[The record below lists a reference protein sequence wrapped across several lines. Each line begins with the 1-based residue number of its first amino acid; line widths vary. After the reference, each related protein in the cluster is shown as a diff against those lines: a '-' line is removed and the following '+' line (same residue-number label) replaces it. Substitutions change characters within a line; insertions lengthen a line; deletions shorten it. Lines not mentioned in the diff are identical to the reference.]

1 MHLTEVFNSKM
12 REYQG
17 FQKTPF
23 LLSFNFTPK
32 TRGTR
37 VSLFDSIFSHCEMF
51 SSFSSSSSSYSSSVI
66 TWSSLMQV
74 LFFIFLLLFIS
85 RNDAVSSDS
94 DKSTLLRLRASFSD
108 PVGVLSTWTSD
119 AGHCSF
125 SGVLCDGNSRVVA
138 VNFTGGG
145 GGGNRTSHPCSD
157 FALFPLYG
165 FGIRRTCDG
174 SKGSLFGKVSSLNLI
189 SELTELRVLSLPFNA
204 LEGEIPDAVWGM
216 EKLEV
221 LDLEGNLIS
230 GYLPLRINGLKN
242 LRVLNLGFN
251 RIGGEI
257 PSSIASL
264 TSLEVLNLAGNGL
277 NGSVPG
283 FVGRLRGVYL
293 SFNQLGGVIPGEIGE
308 NCWKLEHLDLSA
320 NSMVEG
326 IPGSLGNC
334 RRLRT
339 LLLYS
344 NLLEEGIPR
353 ELGKLKSLEVL
364 DVSRN
369 TLSGSLPRELGNCLE
384 LRVLVLSNLFDPRGD
399 VAAGDMWKLSSVN
412 EEVNYFEGAM
422 PVEVFTLPKL
432 RILWAPMVNLEG
444 GIRGSWGGCESL
456 EMVNLAQNFFSGEFP
471 NQLSVCKRLHFVD
484 ISSNNLTG
492 ELSEELRVPCMSVFD
507 VSGNM
512 LSGSV
517 PDFSG
522 NVCPPFP
529 SWSGNLFEDGN
540 VSTPYASYFLSKVN
554 ERSRFM
560 SFGGVSISVIHNFG
574 QNSFT
579 GIQSLPIPLDRL
591 GKRRGYS
598 FLVGENNL
606 SEPFPTYLF
615 EKCDEL
621 DALILNVSYNRIS
634 GQIPSNFGGICRSL
648 NFFDAS
654 GNQLAG
660 PIPLDLGNLVSLIY
674 LNLSNNQLQ
683 GEVPTNLGLMKNLK
697 FLALAANKLNGS
709 IPTSLGQLYS
719 LKVLD
724 LSTNS
729 LTGEIPKAIE
739 NLRNLTDVLLNNNN
753 LSGHIPDGLAHI
765 TTLSIFNVSFNNLS
779 GSLPSHSGL
788 LKCSSAIGNPF
799 LSPCQGDSLTV
810 QSGNQQ
816 ASIEGNSYNTASA
829 QATGKKSGNGF
840 SSIEIA
846 SITSA
851 SAIVSVL
858 IALIILFFYTRKW
871 KPRSRVVGSTRKEV
885 TLFTNVEVPLTFET
899 VVQATGNFNAG
910 NCIGNGGFGA
920 TYKAE
925 ISPGV
930 LVAVKRLAV
939 GRFQGVQQ
947 FHAEIRTLGRLHHP
961 NLVTLIGYH
970 ACETEMFLI
979 YNYLPGGNLEKFI
992 QERSTRAVDWRILH
1006 KIALDVAR
1014 ALAYLHD
1021 QCVPRVLHRDVKPS
1035 NILLDDDFNAYL
1047 SDFGLARLLGTSE
1060 THATTGV
1067 AGTFG
1072 YVAPEYA
1079 MTCRVSDKADVYS
1092 YGVVLLELLSDK
1104 KALDPS
1110 FSPYGNGF
1118 NIVAW
1123 ACMLLKQG
1131 RAKEFF
1137 TAGLWEAGPGE
1148 DLVEV
1153 LHLAV
1158 VCTVESLSTRPT
1170 MKQVVRRLKQLQ
1182 PPSC

>member
-1 MHLTEVFNSKM
+1 MCSA
-12 REYQG
+12 
-17 FQKTPF
+17 
-23 LLSFNFTPK
+23 
-32 TRGTR
+32 
-37 VSLFDSIFSHCEMF
+37 
-51 SSFSSSSSSYSSSVI
+51 SSVTSSSSSSSSPSSSHCSSVI
-66 TWSSLMQV
+66 KRNTLMQFQFLVFVV
-74 LFFIFLLLFIS
+74 LLTLQ
-85 RNDAVSSDS
+85 NDAVAIDS
-94 DKSTLLRLRASFSD
+94 DKSALLRMKASLSD
-108 PVGVLSTWTSD
+108 PAGVLSTWTIADSSD
-119 AGHCSF
+119 SGHCYW
-125 SGVLCDGNSRVVA
+125 SGVLCDDNSRVVA
-138 VNFTGGG
+138 VNVTGN
-145 GGGNRTSHPCSD
+145 GGNRASHPCSD
-157 FALFPLYG
+157 SSKFPLYG
-165 FGIRRTCDG
+165 FGIRRTCKG
-174 SKGSLFGKVSSLNLI
+174 SKGSLFGNFSSFNFNFI
-189 SELTELRVLSLPFNA
+189 SELTELRVLSLPFNV
-204 LEGEIPDAVWGM
+204 LEGEIPEAIWGM

-230 GYLPLRINGLKN
+230 GYLPLRINGLRK

-251 RIGGEI
+251 RIIGEV

-264 TSLEVLNLAGNGL
+264 ESLEVLNLAGNEL

-283 FVGRLRGVYL
+283 FVGRFRGVYL
-293 SFNQLGGVIPGEIGE
+293 SFNQFSGVVPREIGE
-308 NCWKLEHLDLSA
+308 NCWKLEHLDLSG
-320 NSMVEG
+320 NSLVQG
-326 IPGSLGNC
+326 IPVSLGNC
-334 RRLRT
+334 GRLKT

-344 NLLEEGIPR
+344 NLLEEGIPG
-353 ELGKLKSLEVL
+353 ELGKLKRLEVL

-369 TLSGSLPRELGNCLE
+369 TLSGSVPRELGNCSE
-384 LRVLVLSNLFDPRGD
+384 LSVLVLSNLFDVRRD
-399 VAAGDMWKLSSVN
+399 AAGDFGKLGSVN
-412 EEVNYFEGAM
+412 DEVNYFEGSM
-422 PVEVFTLPKL
+422 PVEVFSLPKL

-444 GIRGSWGGCESL
+444 SFQGNWGGCQSL

-471 NQLSVCKRLHFVD
+471 NQLGVCKRLHFLD
-484 ISSNNLTG
+484 LSGNNLTG
-492 ELSEELRVPCMSVFD
+492 VLSEELHVPCMSVFD

-517 PDFSG
+517 PDFS
-522 NVCPPFP
+522 NTVCRPVP
-529 SWSGNLFEDGN
+529 SWNGDLFEDGN
-540 VSTPYASYFLSKVN
+540 VSSPYASFFLSMVH
-554 ERSRFM
+554 ERSLFTSM
-560 SFGGVSISVIHNFG
+560 GGVGTSVVHNFG

-579 GIQSLPIPLDRL
+579 GIQTLPIPHDML
-591 GKRRGYS
+591 GKKNGYT
-598 FLVGENNL
+598 FLVGGNIL
-606 SEPFPTYLF
+606 TGSFPTYLF
-615 EKCDEL
+615 EKCDGL
-621 DALILNVSYNRIS
+621 DALLLNASCNKIS
-634 GQIPSNFGGICRSL
+634 GHIPSNISRMCRSL
-648 NFFDAS
+648 KYLDVS

-660 PIPLDLGNLVSLIY
+660 TIPVDLGNVVSLVSL
-674 LNLSNNQLQ
+674 NLSKNQLQ
-683 GEVPTNLGLMKNLK
+683 GQIPANLGQMKNLK
-697 FLALAANKLNGS
+697 FLSLAGNKLNGS

-719 LKVLD
+719 LKVFD
-724 LSTNS
+724 LSSNS

-739 NLRNLTDVLLNNNN
+739 NMRNLTDVLLNNNN
-753 LSGHIPDGLAHI
+753 LSGHIPDGLAYV
-765 TTLSIFNVSFNNLS
+765 TTLSAFNVSFNNLS
-779 GSLPSHSGL
+779 GYLPSNSGL
-788 LKCSSAIGNPF
+788 FKCSSAVGNPY
-799 LSPCQGDSLTV
+799 LSACRGVSLTV
-810 QSGNQQ
+810 PSGNQLGPID
-816 ASIEGNSYNTASA
+816 SNSYNTATE
-829 QATGKKSGNGF
+829 QDTGKKSGSDF

-858 IALIILFFYTRKW
+858 IALIVLFFYTRKW

-885 TLFTNVEVPLTFET
+885 TVFTDIGVPLTFET

-910 NCIGNGGFGA
+910 NCIGSGGFGA

-925 ISPGV
+925 ISSGI

-947 FHAEIRTLGRLHHP
+947 FHAEIKTLGRLHHP

-1006 KIALDVAR
+1006 KIALDIAR

-1110 FSPYGNGF
+1110 FSSFGNGF

-1131 RAKEFF
+1131 RANEFF
-1137 TAGLWEAGPGE
+1137 TAGLWEAGPGD

-1153 LHLAV
+1153 LHLAI
-1158 VCTVESLSTRPT
+1158 VCTVDSLSTRPT

>member
-1 MHLTEVFNSKM
+1 
-12 REYQG
+12 
-17 FQKTPF
+17 
-23 LLSFNFTPK
+23 
-32 TRGTR
+32 
-37 VSLFDSIFSHCEMF
+37 MF
-51 SSFSSSSSSYSSSVI
+51 SASSLTITFSSSSSSPPHPPSSSSHCGSVI
-66 TWSSLMQV
+66 KGNSLMQFLFLVFVV
-74 LFFIFLLLFIS
+74 LLTS
-85 RNDAVSSDS
+85 QNDAVAIDS
-94 DKSTLLRLRASFSD
+94 DKSALLRMKASLSD
-108 PVGVLSTWTSD
+108 PAGVLSTWTTADGSD
-119 AGHCSF
+119 GSHSGHCYW
-125 SGVLCDGNSRVVA
+125 SGVLCDANSRVVA
-138 VNFTGGG
+138 VNVTGNGA
-145 GGGNRTSHPCSD
+145 NRTSHPCSD
-157 FALFPLYG
+157 SSKFPLYG
-165 FGIRRTCDG
+165 FGIRRTCKG
-174 SKGSLFGKVSSLNLI
+174 SKGSLFGNVSSVGFNFI

-204 LEGEIPDAVWGM
+204 LEGEIPEAIWGM

-230 GYLPLRINGLKN
+230 GYLPLRINGLRK

-251 RIGGEI
+251 RIIGEV

-264 TSLEVLNLAGNGL
+264 ESLEVLNLAGNEL

-293 SFNQLGGVIPGEIGE
+293 SFNQFSGVVPREIGE
-308 NCWKLEHLDLSA
+308 NCWKLEHLDLSG
-320 NSMVEG
+320 NSLVQG
-326 IPGSLGNC
+326 IPVSLGNC
-334 RRLRT
+334 ERLRT

-344 NLLEEGIPR
+344 NLLEEGIPG

-369 TLSGSLPRELGNCLE
+369 TLSGSVPGELGNCSE
-384 LRVLVLSNLFDPRGD
+384 LSVLVLSNLFDPRGD
-399 VAAGDMWKLSSVN
+399 VAGDFGKLGSVN
-412 EEVNYFEGAM
+412 DELNYFEGSM
-422 PVEVFTLPKL
+422 PVEVLSLPKL

-444 GIRGSWGGCESL
+444 SFQGNWGGCQSL

-471 NQLSVCKRLHFVD
+471 NRLGVCKRLHFLD
-484 ISSNNLTG
+484 LSGNNLTG
-492 ELSEELRVPCMSVFD
+492 VLSKELHVPCMSVFD

-517 PDFSG
+517 PDFS
-522 NVCPPFP
+522 NTVCPPVP
-529 SWSGNLFEDGN
+529 SWNGNLFEDGN
-540 VSTPYASYFLSKVN
+540 VSSPYASFFLSMVH
-554 ERSRFM
+554 ERSLFTSM
-560 SFGGVSISVIHNFG
+560 GGIGTSVVHNFG

-579 GIQSLPIPLDRL
+579 GIQSLPLPHDRL
-591 GKRRGYS
+591 GKKNGYT
-598 FLVGENNL
+598 FLVGGNIL
-606 SEPFPTYLF
+606 TGTFPTYLF
-615 EKCDEL
+615 EKCDRL
-621 DALILNVSYNRIS
+621 DAFLLNASYNNIS
-634 GQIPSNFGGICRSL
+634 GHIPSNISRMCRSL
-648 NFFDAS
+648 KFLDVS

-660 PIPLDLGNLVSLIY
+660 PIPVDLGNIVSLVSL
-674 LNLSNNQLQ
+674 NLSRNQLQ
-683 GEVPTNLGLMKNLK
+683 GQIPTSLGQMKNLK
-697 FLALAANKLNGS
+697 FLSLAGNKLNGS

-719 LKVLD
+719 LEVFD
-724 LSTNS
+724 LSSNS

-739 NLRNLTDVLLNNNN
+739 NMRNLTDVFLNNNN
-753 LSGHIPDGLAHI
+753 LSGHIPDGLAHV
-765 TTLSIFNVSFNNLS
+765 TSLSVFNVSFNNLS
-779 GSLPSHSGL
+779 GYLPSNSGL
-788 LKCSSAIGNPF
+788 FKCSSAVGNPY
-799 LSPCQGDSLTV
+799 LSPCRGVSLAV
-810 QSGNQQ
+810 PSGNQPGPID
-816 ASIEGNSYNTASA
+816 SNSYNSETE
-829 QATGKKSGNGF
+829 QATSKKSGTDF

-885 TLFTNVEVPLTFET
+885 TVFTDIGVPLTFES

-910 NCIGNGGFGA
+910 NCIGSGGFGA

-925 ISPGV
+925 IASGI

-947 FHAEIRTLGRLHHP
+947 FDAEIKTLGRLHHP

-992 QERSTRAVDWRILH
+992 HERSTRAVDWRILH
-1006 KIALDVAR
+1006 KIALDIAR

-1110 FSPYGNGF
+1110 FSSFGNGF

-1131 RAKEFF
+1131 RANEFF
-1137 TAGLWEAGPGE
+1137 TAGLWEAGPGD

-1153 LHLAV
+1153 LHLAI
-1158 VCTVESLSTRPT
+1158 VCTVDSLSTRPT

>member
-1 MHLTEVFNSKM
+1 
-12 REYQG
+12 
-17 FQKTPF
+17 
-23 LLSFNFTPK
+23 
-32 TRGTR
+32 
-37 VSLFDSIFSHCEMF
+37 
-51 SSFSSSSSSYSSSVI
+51 
-66 TWSSLMQV
+66 MQ
-74 LFFIFLLLFIS
+74 
-85 RNDAVSSDS
+85 
-94 DKSTLLRLRASFSD
+94 
-108 PVGVLSTWTSD
+108 
-119 AGHCSF
+119 
-125 SGVLCDGNSRVVA
+125 
-138 VNFTGGG
+138 
-145 GGGNRTSHPCSD
+145 
-157 FALFPLYG
+157 
-165 FGIRRTCDG
+165 
-174 SKGSLFGKVSSLNLI
+174 
-189 SELTELRVLSLPFNA
+189 RVLSLPFNA
-204 LEGEIPDAVWGM
+204 LEGEIPEAIWGM

-230 GYLPLRINGLKN
+230 GYLPLRINGLRK

-251 RIGGEI
+251 RIIGEV

-264 TSLEVLNLAGNGL
+264 ESLEVLNLAGNEL

-283 FVGRLRGVYL
+283 FVGRFTGVYL
-293 SFNQLGGVIPGEIGE
+293 SFNQFSGNVPPEIGE
-308 NCWKLEHLDLSA
+308 HCWKLEHLDLSG
-320 NSMVEG
+320 NSLVQG
-326 IPGSLGNC
+326 IPVSLGNC
-334 RRLRT
+334 GRLRT

-344 NLLEEGIPR
+344 NLLEEGIPGSLGNCGR
-353 ELGKLKSLEVL
+353 LRTLLLYSNLLEEGIPGELGKLKSLEVL

-369 TLSGSLPRELGNCLE
+369 TLSGSVPRELGNCSDLS
-384 LRVLVLSNLFDPRGD
+384 VLVLSNLFDPRGD
-399 VAAGDMWKLSSVN
+399 VAGDFGKLGSVN
-412 EEVNYFEGAM
+412 DELNYFEGSM
-422 PVEVFTLPKL
+422 PAEVLSLPKL

-444 GIRGSWGGCESL
+444 SFQASWGRCQSL

-471 NQLSVCKRLHFVD
+471 NQLGVCERLYFLD
-484 ISSNNLTG
+484 LSGNNLTG
-492 ELSEELRVPCMSVFD
+492 VLSEGLRVPCMSTFD

-512 LSGSV
+512 LSGSI
-517 PDFSG
+517 PNFS
-522 NVCPPFP
+522 NTVCPPEP
-529 SWSGNLFEDGN
+529 SWNGDLFEDGN
-540 VSTPYASYFLSKVN
+540 VSPPYASFFSSKVQEN
-554 ERSRFM
+554 SLFTAM
-560 SFGGVSISVIHNFG
+560 GGDGISVVHNFG
-574 QNSFT
+574 QNNFN
-579 GIQSLPIPLDRL
+579 GILSLPMARDRL
-591 GKRRGYS
+591 GKQSSYT
-598 FLVGENNL
+598 FLLAGSIPVDLGNMVSLASLNL
-606 SEPFPTYLF
+606 SRNQLE
-615 EKCDEL
+615 
-621 DALILNVSYNRIS
+621 
-634 GQIPSNFGGICRSL
+634 GQIPTSL
-648 NFFDAS
+648 
-654 GNQLAG
+654 GQ
-660 PIPLDLGNLVSLIY
+660 I
-674 LNLSNNQLQ
+674 
-683 GEVPTNLGLMKNLK
+683 KNLK
-697 FLALAANKLNGS
+697 FLSLAGNKLNGS

-719 LKVLD
+719 LEILD
-724 LSTNS
+724 LSSNY

-739 NLRNLTDVLLNNNN
+739 NMRNLTDVLLNNNN
-753 LSGHIPDGLAHI
+753 LSGHIPDGLAYV
-765 TTLSIFNVSFNNLS
+765 TTLSAFNVSFNNLS
-779 GSLPSHSGL
+779 GSLPSNSGL
-788 LKCSSAIGNPF
+788 IKCSSAVGNPY
-799 LSPCQGDSLTV
+799 LSPCRGVSLSV
-810 QSGNQQ
+810 PSGSQLGP
-816 ASIEGNSYNTASA
+816 IDGNPYNSESE
-829 QATGKKSGNGF
+829 QATGKENGNGL

-851 SAIVSVL
+851 SAIFSVL
-858 IALIILFFYTRKW
+858 IALIVLFFYTRKW

-885 TLFTNVEVPLTFET
+885 TVFTDIGVPLTFET

-910 NCIGNGGFGA
+910 NCIGSGGFGA

-925 ISPGV
+925 VSPGI

-947 FHAEIRTLGRLHHP
+947 FHAETKTLGRLHHP

-992 QERSTRAVDWRILH
+992 QERSTRVVDWRILH
-1006 KIALDVAR
+1006 KIALDIAR

-1110 FSPYGNGF
+1110 FSNFGNGF

-1131 RAKEFF
+1131 RANEFF
-1137 TAGLWEAGPGE
+1137 TAGLWEAGPGD

-1153 LHLAV
+1153 LHLAI
-1158 VCTVESLSTRPT
+1158 VCTVDSLSTRPT

>member
-1 MHLTEVFNSKM
+1 
-12 REYQG
+12 
-17 FQKTPF
+17 
-23 LLSFNFTPK
+23 
-32 TRGTR
+32 
-37 VSLFDSIFSHCEMF
+37 MF
-51 SSFSSSSSSYSSSVI
+51 SSSFSHSSSAI
-66 TWSSLMQV
+66 KWNSLTQF
-74 LFFIFLLLFIS
+74 LFLVFFLFSAS
-85 RNDAVSSDS
+85 RNDAVSPFS
-94 DKSTLLRLRASFSD
+94 DKSALLRLKASFSN
-108 PVGVLSTWTSD
+108 PAGVLSTWTSATATSD
-119 AGHCSF
+119 SGHCSF
-125 SGVLCDGNSRVVA
+125 SGVLCDANSRVVA
-138 VNFTGGG
+138 VNVTGAGG
-145 GGGNRTSHPCSD
+145 NNRTSPPCSN
-157 FALFPLYG
+157 FSQFPLYG
-165 FGIRRTCDG
+165 FGIRRTCSG
-174 SKGSLFGKVSSLNLI
+174 SKGSLFGNASSLSFI
-189 SELTELRVLSLPFNA
+189 AELTELRVLSLPFNA
-204 LEGEIPDAVWGM
+204 LEGEIPEAIWGM
-216 EKLEV
+216 ENLE
-221 LDLEGNLIS
+221 
-230 GYLPLRINGLKN
+230 R
-242 LRVLNLGFN
+242 
-251 RIGGEI
+251 
-257 PSSIASL
+257 
-264 TSLEVLNLAGNGL
+264 LEVLNLAGNEL

-293 SFNQLGGVIPGEIGE
+293 SFNQLSGIIPREIGE
-308 NCWKLEHLDLSA
+308 NCGNLEHLDLSA
-320 NSMVEG
+320 NSIVRA
-326 IPGSLGNC
+326 IPRSLGNC
-334 RRLRT
+334 GRLRT

-344 NLLEEGIPR
+344 NLLKEGIPG
-353 ELGKLKSLEVL
+353 ELGRLKSLEVL

-369 TLSGSLPRELGNCLE
+369 TLSGSVPRELGNCLE

-399 VAAGDMWKLSSVN
+399 VDAGDLEKLGSVN
-412 EEVNYFEGAM
+412 DQLNYFEGAM
-422 PVEVFTLPKL
+422 PVEVLSLPKL

-444 GIRGSWGGCESL
+444 GLQGSWGGCESL

-471 NQLSVCKRLHFVD
+471 NQLGVCKKLHFVD
-484 ISSNNLTG
+484 LSSNNLTG

-517 PDFSG
+517 PDFSN
-522 NVCPPFP
+522 NVCPPVP
-529 SWSGNLFEDGN
+529 SWNGNLFADGN
-540 VSTPYASYFLSKVN
+540 ASPRYASFFMSKVR
-554 ERSRFM
+554 ERSLFTSM
-560 SFGGVSISVIHNFG
+560 GGVGTSVVHNFG

-579 GIQSLPIPLDRL
+579 DIHSLPVAHDRL
-591 GKRRGYS
+591 GKKCGYT

-606 SEPFPTYLF
+606 TGPFPTFLF

-621 DALILNVSYNRIS
+621 DALLLNVSYNRIS

-648 NFFDAS
+648 KFLDAS
-654 GNQLAG
+654 GNELAG
-660 PIPLDLGNLVSLIY
+660 TIPLDVGNLVSLVF
-674 LNLSNNQLQ
+674 LNLSRNQLQ
-683 GEVPTNLGLMKNLK
+683 GQIPTNLGQMKNLK
-697 FLALAANKLNGS
+697 FLSLAGNKLNGS
-709 IPTSLGQLYS
+709 IPISLGQLYS
-719 LKVLD
+719 LEVLD
-724 LSTNS
+724 LSSNS

-739 NLRNLTDVLLNNNN
+739 NMRNLTDVLLNNNN
-753 LSGHIPDGLAHI
+753 LSGHIPNGLAHV
-765 TTLSIFNVSFNNLS
+765 TTLSAFNVSFNNLS
-779 GSLPSHSGL
+779 GSLPSNSGL
-788 LKCSSAIGNPF
+788 IKCRSAVGNPF
-799 LSPCQGDSLTV
+799 LSPCRGVSLTV
-810 QSGNQQ
+810 PSGQLGPLD
-816 ASIEGNSYNTASA
+816 ATAPA
-829 QATGKKSGNGF
+829 TTGKKSGNGF

-851 SAIVSVL
+851 SAIVLVL
-858 IALIILFFYTRKW
+858 IALIVLFFYTRKW
-871 KPRSRVVGSTRKEV
+871 KPRSRVISSIRKEV
-885 TLFTNVEVPLTFET
+885 TVFTDIGFPLTFET

-910 NCIGNGGFGA
+910 NCIGNGGFGT

-925 ISPGV
+925 ISPGI

-947 FHAEIRTLGRLHHP
+947 FHAEIKTLGRLHHP

-979 YNYLPGGNLEKFI
+979 YNFLSGGNLEKFI
-992 QERSTRAVDWRILH
+992 QERSTRDVEWKILH
-1006 KIALDVAR
+1006 KIALDIAR

-1021 QCVPRVLHRDVKPS
+1021 TCVPRVLHRDVKPS

-1110 FSPYGNGF
+1110 FSSYRNGF

-1137 TAGLWEAGPGE
+1137 TAGLWEAGPGD

-1158 VCTVESLSTRPT
+1158 VCTVDILSTRPT

-1182 PPSC
+1182 PLTC